1 MRLLQW
7 LLLSEKPEL
16 DRDLGAFASGQRF
29 RCQFL
34 IDEDV
39 APTCPVLWQM
49 SLLMTL
55 AANRPLPSQVYARQE
70 EESVQ
75 RKRTP
80 EVRASET
87 PDFPL

>member
-16 DRDLGAFASGQRF
+16 GKDLGAFASGQCF
-29 RCQFL
+29 RCQFF
-34 IDEDV
+34 IDEDS
-39 APTCPVLWQM
+39 APAFPVLWRM

-80 EVRASET
+80 EVGASET
-87 PDFPL
+87 PDSPL